1 MALMTI
7 EDLERESKGW
17 HAARSRDLLPDF
29 RAIRLA
35 GRTVELAPGG
45 DWRINHRVEQGV
57 RRFAEALERQGARVR
72 LVVLPVEVA
81 A

>member
-7 EDLERESKGW
+7 ED
-17 HAARSRDLLPDF
+17 
-29 RAIRLA
+29 
-35 GRTVELAPGG
+35 
-45 DWRINHRVEQGV
+45 
-57 RRFAEALERQGARVR
+57 LERQGARVR